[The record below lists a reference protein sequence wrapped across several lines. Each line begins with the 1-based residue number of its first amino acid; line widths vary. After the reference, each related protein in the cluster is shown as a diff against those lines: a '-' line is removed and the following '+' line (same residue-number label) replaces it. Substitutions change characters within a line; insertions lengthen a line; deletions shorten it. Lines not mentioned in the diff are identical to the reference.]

1 MAGPEGASPYVRGK
15 VDYFEALMEA
25 LALREGVG
33 PDGAGLDGLH
43 NGELWERFGE
53 ISRANGVEPTY
64 QEYTAFCHRVF
75 RVQELETDEQE
86 LVQQF
91 SDEFMTKYY
100 EIVGKD
106 LKGLRSKTQ
115 VARVEAAVKR
125 DRARVEYA
133 LKLARDNA
141 RIKKRIEA
149 AGAQGRDSK
158 QLEGEVKQMIKA
170 RVKERELCRA
180 RFVQKVDRENRRLV
194 KVLRETPTKVRPKL
208 ARDQEK
214 ERRMKL
220 NNWI

>member
-1 MAGPEGASPYVRGK
+1 M
-15 VDYFEALMEA
+15 
-25 LALREGVG
+25 
-33 PDGAGLDGLH
+33 
-43 NGELWERFGE
+43 
-53 ISRANGVEPTY
+53 
-64 QEYTAFCHRVF
+64 
-75 RVQELETDEQE
+75 
-86 LVQQF
+86 
-91 SDEFMTKYY
+91 
-100 EIVGKD
+100 
-106 LKGLRSKTQ
+106 
-115 VARVEAAVKR
+115 
-125 DRARVEYA
+125 EYA
-133 LKLARDNA
+133 RKLARDNA

-220 NNWI
+220 KEANLKKMVYNKSLMERNLELMDRLEVASRHGRDEKRLSEAVEEERRYLEQKGKAEARARERQRREENRVLQQKIRRPTRPAGR

>member
-1 MAGPEGASPYVRGK
+1 MAKPEGASPYVRGK

-53 ISRANGVEPTY
+53 VSRANGVEPTY
-64 QEYTAFCHRVF
+64 PDFQRFCHRVF
-75 RVQELETDEQE
+75 RVQELEADEQE

-133 LKLARDNA
+133 RKLAASDQALQTTRV
-141 RIKKRIEA
+141 E
-149 AGAQGRDSK
+149 
-158 QLEGEVKQMIKA
+158 LERTET
-170 RVKERELCRA
+170 ERMVLQ
-180 RFVQKVDRENRRLV
+180 VNPLV
-194 KVLRETPTKVRPKL
+194 I
-208 ARDQEK
+208 D
-214 ERRMKL
+214 
-220 NNWI
+220 